1 MLQNAASLRKP
12 ALWASGLLKCLID
25 ISLVSR
31 SSSNAHDCHRF
42 WKLLRNP
49 HVWLTDL
56 EMCLAPKR
64 RALFRHL
71 NFQKWSEHVVCL
83 LYHLDFHMCFDVLR
97 PTTACNFSS
106 LFSPDGAYFLSLC
119 ATFLPF
125 RTPVS
130 FVCWLFLFWPFL
142 FPDFPLEYWNI
153 TYYNKNKIKCHPY
166 VIQFLHG
173 CEMLWARHAKLPRHW
188 IQSRPGHCHW
198 KPSVVAPSDHPA

>member
-12 ALWASGLLKCLID
+12 ALWASDLLKCLID

-49 HVWLTDL
+49 LVWLTDL

-83 LYHLDFHMCFDVLR
+83 LYHLDFHMCLDVLR

-106 LFSPDGAYFLSLC
+106 HLPRWSLLFEPLRDFSTFSHTCIFCLLTLSLL
-119 ATFLPF
+119 TLSLP
-125 RTPVS
+125 
-130 FVCWLFLFWPFL
+130 WLPTGI
-142 FPDFPLEYWNI
+142 LEY
-153 TYYNKNKIKCHPY
+153 YLL
-166 VIQFLHG
+166 Q
-173 CEMLWARHAKLPRHW
+173 
-188 IQSRPGHCHW
+188 
-198 KPSVVAPSDHPA
+198 

>member
-12 ALWASGLLKCLID
+12 ALWASDLLKCLID

-49 HVWLTDL
+49 LVWLTDL

-97 PTTACNFSS
+97 CASPHNGVQFFISSPKMEPTFWASARLFYLFAHLYLLSADPFSSDSFSS
-106 LFSPDGAYFLSLC
+106 LTSH
-119 ATFLPF
+119 
-125 RTPVS
+125 
-130 FVCWLFLFWPFL
+130 
-142 FPDFPLEYWNI
+142 WNI
-153 TYYNKNKIKCHPY
+153 GILLITIK
-166 VIQFLHG
+166 
-173 CEMLWARHAKLPRHW
+173 
-188 IQSRPGHCHW
+188 
-198 KPSVVAPSDHPA
+198 